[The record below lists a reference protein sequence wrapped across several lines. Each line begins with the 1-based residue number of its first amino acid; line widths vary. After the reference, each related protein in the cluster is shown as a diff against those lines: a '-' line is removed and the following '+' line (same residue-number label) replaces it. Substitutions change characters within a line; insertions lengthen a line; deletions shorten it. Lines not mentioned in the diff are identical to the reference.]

1 MILTGD
7 SREVLPTLP
16 ANSVDC
22 IVTSPPYFQMR
33 DYEHPDQIG
42 GEETYQAYLSS
53 LIHVFSLCRRIL
65 KDTGTLWV
73 NIGDKYLNQQL
84 IGLPWLLALTLQQN
98 GWILRQDII
107 WHKPNAIPAG
117 GTAQNKCTP
126 SHEHIFLLTKQ
137 PSGYFF
143 NIEAIKEKA
152 TGKRGGGSVFGG
164 KKYSEDMNRKYESNP
179 YHPTG
184 YRCKRDVW
192 SIPTQPYPGAHIAP
206 FPEEL
211 PQTCI
216 LAGCPKEGVVLDPF
230 CGSGTTG
237 KVAYDLGRSFIGIEL
252 NPEYAKLAEQR
263 VGTHIQSKLEVE
275 S

>member
-1 MILTGD
+1 MILSGD
-7 SREVLPTLP
+7 CRKVLTQLTP
-16 ANSVDC
+16 NSVDC

-42 GEETYQAYLSS
+42 REETYQEYLSS
-53 LIHVFSLCRRIL
+53 LIHVFLLCKPIL
-65 KDTGTLWV
+65 KDTGTMWV

-84 IGLPWLLALTLQQN
+84 IGLPWLLAFSLQMN
-98 GWILRQDII
+98 GWVLRQDII
-107 WHKPNAIPAG
+107 WHKSNAIPAG
-117 GTAQNKCTP
+117 GTALTKCTP

-137 PSGYFF
+137 PSGYYF
-143 NIEAIKEKA
+143 NNEAIKEKA
-152 TGKRGGGSVFGG
+152 AGKGAGSVFGG
-164 KKYSEDMNRKYESNP
+164 KKYGEDMNRKYESNP
-179 YHPTG
+179 YRPTG

-192 SIPTQPYPGAHIAP
+192 SIPTQPYAGAHFAT

-211 PQTCI
+211 PLTCI
-216 LAGCPKEGVVLDPF
+216 LAGCPVDGVVLDPF

-237 KVAYDLGRSFIGIEL
+237 KAAYDSGRSFIGIEL

-263 VGTHIQSKLEVE
+263 VGNHIQSKLEVE

>member
-7 SREVLPTLP
+7 ARNILPTLP
-16 ANSVDC
+16 PNSVDC

-33 DYEHPDQIG
+33 DYDHPDQIG
-42 GEETYQAYLSS
+42 GEETYQDYLSS
-53 LIHVFSLCRRIL
+53 LIHVFLLCKNTL
-65 KDTGTLWV
+65 KETGTMWI

-84 IGLPWLLALTLQQN
+84 VGLPWLLALSLQEA

-107 WHKPNAIPAG
+107 WSKPNAIPAG
-117 GTAQNKCTP
+117 GTALNKCTP
-126 SHEHIFLLTKQ
+126 SHEHIFLLTKR
-137 PSGYFF
+137 PSEYHFD
-143 NIEAIKEKA
+143 IEAIKEKA
-152 TGKRGGGSVFGG
+152 TGKGGGSVFGG
-164 KKYSEDMNRKYESNP
+164 KKYGEDMNRKFESNL

-192 SIPTQPYPGAHIAP
+192 SIPTQPYSGAHFAT

-211 PQTCI
+211 PRTCI
-216 LAGCPKEGVVLDPF
+216 LAGCPEGGVVLDPF

-237 KVAYDLGRSFIGIEL
+237 KVAYDLGRSFVGIEL
-252 NPEYAKLAEQR
+252 NPEYVKLAEQR

-275 S
+275 A